1 MANLVSMTLREL
13 RILSGWATS
22 QRDSS
27 LGKMMFGL
35 PAVSSRANA
44 FPFWLCYKTAPQ
56 APSPNELDSAKVKIA
71 RK

>member
-27 LGKMMFGL
+27 LGKMIFGL

-44 FPFWLCYKTAPQ
+44 FPFWLCYKMHLKPPAQT
-56 APSPNELDSAKVKIA
+56 N
-71 RK
+71 